1 MRDRYLVGVVS
12 TLALFGLPSRGAYSN
27 SMQCNLKPANMRGV
41 KSFAMVLCVCLSPTT
56 SNTHSQ
62 HSIQAT
68 SKEGKDGGIELVKP
82 PENSK
87 IGDKVYFE
95 GPDYDSEKT
104 FPFSIIFGFLM
115 PPFSPDATPLS
126 QLNPK
131 KKIFET
137 IQPGFTTLDTHEAA
151 WINPVTKSVHR
162 IRTKD
167 GVCIAPTFVGAS
179 LS

>member
-1 MRDRYLVGVVS
+1 MPPLY
-12 TLALFGLPSRGAYSN
+12 
-27 SMQCNLKPANMRGV
+27 
-41 KSFAMVLCVCLSPTT
+41 CVQRTFSVFV
-56 SNTHSQ
+56 
-62 HSIQAT
+62 QAT

-95 GPDYDSEKT
+95 GSDYESET
-104 FPFSIIFGFLM
+104 LLRIPLYVTIQSRNTLLFT
-115 PPFSPDATPLS
+115 PDATPLS

-131 KKIFET
+131 KKLFET

-151 WINPVTKSVHR
+151 WINPVTKSVHK

-167 GVCIAPTFVGAS
+167 GVCVAPTFVGAS

>member
-1 MRDRYLVGVVS
+1 VFV
-12 TLALFGLPSRGAYSN
+12 
-27 SMQCNLKPANMRGV
+27 
-41 KSFAMVLCVCLSPTT
+41 
-56 SNTHSQ
+56 
-62 HSIQAT
+62 QAT
-68 SKEGKDGGIELVKP
+68 SKEGKAGGIELVKP

-95 GPDYDSEKT
+95 GSDYESET
-104 FPFSIIFGFLM
+104 VLIPLCITPQYPNTLFVVAPG
-115 PPFSPDATPLS
+115 ATPLS

-137 IQPGFTTLDTHEAA
+137 IQPGLTTLDTHEAA
-151 WINPVTKSVHR
+151 WIDPVTKSVQK

-167 GVCIAPTFVGAS
+167 GVCVAPSFVGAS